1 MLPSTLALL
10 ASLATGVNAQSSG
23 WRMNASVGWFDGQ
36 ARTAAGVFA
45 LGPGFPLELSMER
58 RLSRE
63 LSFDVSALLLENV
76 SGGSLTCQTGST
88 HYGEDAHS
96 GGILARGHY
105 AVAGAPEKFRVSL
118 TGGGGFFR
126 VVRTMSCTST
136 PWILGDGPAVTAGL
150 DIGLPGF
157 WRTSPSVGAHA
168 VRILGLNGTHLDLFR
183 AQLALRTRL
192 TR

>member
-1 MLPSTLALL
+1 MLRLALAML
-10 ASLATGVNAQSSG
+10 ACVTGVVSAQSP
-23 WRMNASVGWFDGQ
+23 WRMYASVGWFDGQ
-36 ARTAAGVFA
+36 ARTAAGKFA
-45 LGPGFPLELSMER
+45 LGPGFPLELSVER
-58 RLSRE
+58 SLTRE
-63 LSFDVSALLLENV
+63 LSLDLAALLLENV
-76 SGGSLTCQTGST
+76 SGGSLVCQAGST
-88 HYGEDAHS
+88 HYAEDAHS

-105 AVAGAPEKFRVSL
+105 AVAGQPGKLRMSL

-126 VVRTMSCTST
+126 VVKTMSCADT

-168 VRILGLNGTHLDLFR
+168 IRIVGLHGSHVDLIR
-183 AQLALRTRL
+183 AELALRTRL